1 MNESVSVHF
10 YSSYKNN
17 IPTLQL
23 LKVASAVAEK
33 SISINRKRDRNAKSH
48 HQSFSFI
55 DSKGPKIFT
64 PVRKSKKQFA
74 SFEFQRKTV
83 GGHFSESVGLQNSEA
98 DSTKFAKF
106 VGCAVAE

>member
-1 MNESVSVHF
+1 MNPFSVHAKDF
-10 YSSYKNN
+10 ANEVQRGPELRITK
-17 IPTLQL
+17 
-23 LKVASAVAEK
+23 K
-33 SISINRKRDRNAKSH
+33 SISFNRKRDRNAKSH

-83 GGHFSESVGLQNSEA
+83 GGHFRGSVGLQNSEA